1 MEHSSDLARLRHIG
15 WRDPA
20 LPDDP
25 RRLARVVAQHRAGY
39 ELHDGSSAFNAQ
51 PAGPFLKRDGI
62 FSTLAGGFGSDA
74 LAIVFAG
81 RGSDGI
87 AGAQAVYDAGGR
99 VWVETVAVEQEA
111 GHIVTGIR
119 EERVAD
125 FAGDVRALAQ
135 KLVEEFP

>member
-1 MEHSSDLARLRHIG
+1 MPNVQI
-15 WRDPA
+15 
-20 LPDDP
+20 
-25 RRLARVVAQHRAGY
+25 RR
-39 ELHDGSSAFNAQ
+39 DGSVTVREDGSALAS
-51 PAGPFLKRDGI
+51 AGPSIDGI